1 MAQLPSHV
9 GLNFT
14 KTLHH
19 DIHASIDPTKSDLSQ
34 PSKVVLITGAGRGIG
49 RSIALRYADSGVAC
63 IFLCAR
69 TSSQLDEVEQA
80 IKTINS
86 DVKVRKLALDVT
98 DEKQVMLAVEKV
110 KEEGRLD
117 ILVNNAG
124 GSSPW
129 VPISESEVDS
139 YWKVWEVN
147 LKGPYVML
155 HAFLPLLVDTAKNQ
169 TTQVD
174 IVNVS
179 SIGAHL
185 SFPGASAY
193 QTSKFALLRLTEFVC
208 AEYEKQGVNCISVHP
223 GGVLTE
229 LTKNNK
235 VIRASKSY
243 FTKPIR
249 DLANDCRPG
258 RYS

>member
-9 GLNFT
+9 GVNFT
-14 KTLHH
+14 KTLHN
-19 DIHASIDPTKSDLSQ
+19 DIHASIDPTKSNLSQ

-63 IFLCAR
+63 IFICAR

-80 IKTINS
+80 IKAINS

-98 DEKQVMLAVEKV
+98 DDKQVTLAVEKV

-124 GSSPW
+124 ASCPW
-129 VPISESEVDS
+129 VPISESDVDS

-155 HAFLPLLVDTAKNQ
+155 HAFLPLLVETSKKHGR
-169 TTQVD
+169 QVD

-179 SIGAHL
+179 SIGAHVT
-185 SFPGASAY
+185 FPGASAY
-193 QTSKFALLRLTEFVC
+193 QSSKFALLRLTEFVC
-208 AEYEKQGVNCISVHP
+208 IEYEKQGVNCVSLHP

-229 LTKNNK
+229 LTKNNE
-235 VIRASKSY
+235 VIQASEY
-243 FTKPIR
+243 YPR
-249 DLANDCRPG
+249 HADPG
-258 RYS
+258 FG